1 MNSVKSDSFSKKFSN
16 YWFGTFLVSKNDW
29 LQVWRILFF
38 RSKRVFEEIQPPS
51 TPVLLP
57 AFVVLITA
65 SVIPW
70 ILVRTVFILIAPN
83 PVMFRGRRS
92 FLPLFESPEPIH
104 QLSTAVSMGMRNF
117 LTLIVIGTYF
127 FVVARCFRLKIL
139 WEHWI
144 GFTCW
149 TLIPLALVHSAMSF
163 LSMYGAG
170 ANSSSAIIA
179 VAILGTM
186 LLILWTVCLS
196 AQGLRIWTAKGWGFC
211 FGFSVLPYVVYYFD
225 FITSVPTFFHIYI

>member
-1 MNSVKSDSFSKKFSN
+1 MGDSITTKVPVFRFAM
-16 YWFGTFLVSKNDW
+16 FLRNKHDW
-29 LQVWRILFF
+29 QQIWRILTF
-38 RSKRVFEEIQPPS
+38 RSRRVFAEIQPPT

-65 SVIPW
+65 SVVPW

-92 FLPLFESPEPIH
+92 FLLLFESPEPIH
-104 QLSTAVSMGMRNF
+104 QLSSAVSMGIRNF

-196 AQGLRIWTAKGWGFC
+196 AQGLRIWTLKGWGFC
-211 FGFSVLPYVVYYFD
+211 LGFSVLPYVIYYFD
-225 FITSVPTFFHIYI
+225 FIISLPAFFHSYF